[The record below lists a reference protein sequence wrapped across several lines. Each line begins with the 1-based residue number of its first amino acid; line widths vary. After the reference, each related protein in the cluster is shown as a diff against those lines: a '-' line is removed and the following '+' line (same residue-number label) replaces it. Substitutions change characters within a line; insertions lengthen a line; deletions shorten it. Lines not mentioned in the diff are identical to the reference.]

1 MLLQPQQG
9 PVVRRRLVI
18 AVRIR
23 RFEGLPSMGLHMPV
37 PERKVARTPM
47 QHRRL
52 VAQDPGLGPEFLK
65 IPMQLERAVIQGLRP
80 FLDERE

>member
-1 MLLQPQQG
+1 
-9 PVVRRRLVI
+9 
-18 AVRIR
+18 
-23 RFEGLPSMGLHMPV
+23 MGLHMPV